1 MAITY
6 NGTDVSS
13 VPDKP
18 VGYSQTP
25 IVGVSAPNYQ
35 RTYTVSVAKTTVD
48 TADDVTNFT
57 ALVAAVDAAITADLA
72 DFDATNTVTASG
84 RVSSFNLNG
93 GTKYDNTTNTGSY
106 TCDVITNIT
115 VV

>member
-6 NGTDVSS
+6 NGTDVSA

-18 VGYSQTP
+18 SGFSQGAITGVTGADYS
-25 IVGVSAPNYQ
+25 
-35 RTYTVSVAKTTVD
+35 RTYAVTVTKVSVD
-48 TADDVTNFT
+48 TSDDVTNFT
-57 ALVAAVDAAITADLA
+57 ALVAAVDTAIETALT

-84 RVSSFNLNG
+84 KVSSFNLEG
-93 GTKYDNTTNTGSY
+93 GTKYDNATNTSSY
-106 TCDVITNIT
+106 TCNVITLIT